1 MAESKNSAK
10 VETQPTIRL
19 CSQSTNR
26 SEKRMTERRIELT
39 EIRRFIDDFHAHLD
53 KTESPDKQR
62 LISIL
67 YMITHELEDIH
78 TKLIN
83 PKKT

>member
-1 MAESKNSAK
+1 
-10 VETQPTIRL
+10 
-19 CSQSTNR
+19 
-26 SEKRMTERRIELT
+26 MTERRIELT
-39 EIRRFIDDFHAHLD
+39 EIRRFIDDFHTHLD

-67 YMITHELEDIH
+67 YMLTYQLESIWTDL
-78 TKLIN
+78 KN